1 MKPIH
6 FKIRDSG
13 VIISLLLV
21 ITLLSSFP
29 AQATNSVKDL
39 ENKTNGL
46 ESELTDLN
54 QELKALEKD
63 LKEISS
69 QVKKTSSEL
78 QQTRESLAIA
88 IGKEEAQH
96 ESMMLRI
103 KYMYENG
110 NMSMVEMLLSSTC
123 IADFVSRAEYIVQIN
138 NYDRKLL
145 KEFTETR
152 EHVAEQEAKLQAHQE
167 QLDSLQT
174 ELDKKESALKS
185 KISNTSS
192 YLSTYKAQLK
202 KAKDEATKPIKP
214 IVPSSNSSG
223 NSSGSPSGNTNISH
237 SASDVE
243 LLAALIECEAGST
256 NYEGML
262 AVGSVVV
269 NRMNHSKYPNT
280 LRGVVYQSGQFPP
293 AHNGKLDRVLNRGVK
308 ASCVQ
313 AATDALAGKNNVG
326 SCLSFRA
333 ASSGRPGTIIGS
345 NVFF

>member
-1 MKPIH
+1 MKPIYL
-6 FKIRDSG
+6 KIKVRG
-13 VIISLLLV
+13 MVIFLSFV
-21 ITLLSSFP
+21 FVLLSAFP
-29 AQATNSVKDL
+29 AQATNKVKDL
-39 ENKTNGL
+39 ENKTDEL
-46 ESELTDLN
+46 ESELSDLN
-54 QELKALEKD
+54 QELKTLEKD

-69 QVKKTSSEL
+69 QVKKTSTEL
-78 QQTRESLAIA
+78 QQTRELLAIA

-123 IADFVSRAEYIVQIN
+123 IADFVSRAEYIIQIN

-145 KEFTETR
+145 KEFSETR
-152 EHVAEQEAKLQAHQE
+152 EQVAEQEAKLQAHQK
-167 QLDSLQT
+167 QLDSLQA
-174 ELDKKESALKS
+174 ELDKKEIALES

-192 YLSTYKAQLK
+192 YLSTYKAELE
-202 KAKDEATKPIKP
+202 KAKQESTKPIKP
-214 IVPSSNSSG
+214 IIPASDSSN
-223 NSSGSPSGNTNISH
+223 NSSGSSSGNTGASH
-237 SASDVE
+237 TATDIE

-256 NYEGML
+256 DYEGML

-280 LRGVVYQSGQFPP
+280 LRGVVYQSGQFTP
-293 AHNGKLDRVLNRGVK
+293 AHNGKLDKVLERGVK

-333 ASSGRPGTIIGS
+333 ASSGKPGTIIGG